1 MGKTIVINLNT
12 NSISEMPTPAEH
24 YGRGLAMKLVR
35 QYAEDGCSRLD
46 EGNAL
51 AIVCGLLTGTNAP
64 CANRASVAAM
74 GNNAVAVSSI
84 SGDFPQKL
92 ASLGIDALVL
102 TGKYSDGNAVIMV
115 ETPSIRIEHM
125 PQLQGKSCNDIV
137 EYISFPPMLLAILLV
152 SMLGPSLNNA
162 ILAIALA
169 WWPWYTR
176 IVRGQAISLKERKFI
191 QAAETIGTPKWKIV
205 AKHIIPN
212 TISPVVV
219 QASMDM
225 GGVILTIASLSYL
238 GLGAQAPSPEWG
250 LMISTSRNYF
260 PDIWWYSVFPGLA
273 IFITVLAFNLL
284 GDGVREILDPKTRK
298 K

>member
-92 ASLGIDALVL
+92 ASRICA
-102 TGKYSDGNAVIMV
+102 IM
-115 ETPSIRIEHM
+115 ET
-125 PQLQGKSCNDIV
+125 
-137 EYISFPPMLLAILLV
+137 
-152 SMLGPSLNNA
+152 
-162 ILAIALA
+162 
-169 WWPWYTR
+169 
-176 IVRGQAISLKERKFI
+176 AISSGVSPPISRP
-191 QAAETIGTPKWKIV
+191 IGV
-205 AKHIIPN
+205 
-212 TISPVVV
+212 
-219 QASMDM
+219 
-225 GGVILTIASLSYL
+225 
-238 GLGAQAPSPEWG
+238 
-250 LMISTSRNYF
+250 
-260 PDIWWYSVFPGLA
+260 
-273 IFITVLAFNLL
+273 
-284 GDGVREILDPKTRK
+284 
-298 K
+298 

>member
-115 ETPSIRIEHM
+115 DASGIRIEHM

-137 EYISFPPMLLAILLV
+137 EYIRSTF
-152 SMLGPSLNNA
+152 GNNC
-162 ILAIALA
+162 
-169 WWPWYTR
+169 
-176 IVRGQAISLKERKFI
+176 
-191 QAAETIGTPKWKIV
+191 AAIGTSRAPICCYLSAHFLLHIPKALRASPARAAASAMLPQ
-205 AKHIIPN
+205 AK
-212 TISPVVV
+212 
-219 QASMDM
+219 AY
-225 GGVILTIASLSYL
+225 G
-238 GLGAQAPSPEWG
+238 
-250 LMISTSRNYF
+250 R
-260 PDIWWYSVFPGLA
+260 
-273 IFITVLAFNLL
+273 
-284 GDGVREILDPKTRK
+284 
-298 K
+298 